1 MVGGPSCIALRAGP
15 RLCAALLAAGVAARL
30 GAQDVA
36 RPVPRDAAG
45 DGAAAPS
52 PAPVSAPSPAPLP
65 APAAASSPA
74 ASSPAASSPAA
85 NAAATGGLIL
95 LGAAGAQ
102 ALHTPTAWPRTAG
115 GFGRRVADQT
125 GFYVVQT
132 GAQRALG
139 AALGWRA
146 DEAPCPGRA
155 LGRLVPCAV
164 ARTFTAVDR
173 RGVRRANVPF
183 LASVAAATAASV
195 AWRPER
201 RSAVKARAFAAT
213 RVGVVLGGFAAE
225 RLLVEWRRGRR
236 RGP

>member
-52 PAPVSAPSPAPLP
+52 PAPVSAPSPAP
-65 APAAASSPA
+65 ASAGSA
-74 ASSPAASSPAA
+74 AA

-102 ALHTPTAWPRTAG
+102 VLHTPAAWPRTAG